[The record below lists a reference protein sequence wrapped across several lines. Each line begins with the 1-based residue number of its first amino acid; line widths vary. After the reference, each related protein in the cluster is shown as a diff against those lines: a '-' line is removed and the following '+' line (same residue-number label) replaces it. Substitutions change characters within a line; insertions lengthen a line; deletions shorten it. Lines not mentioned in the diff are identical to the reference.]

1 MNDTAPQI
9 SNERQRFTASY
20 ETRLLYE
27 RLRKLE
33 VKEIVSYQEL
43 SKIIGQDVQ
52 ESGRGALTSA
62 RKMAQRDDRIV
73 TDAVTNVGIT
83 RIGDVETIASASL
96 TFKKVRRA
104 VQRGTERL
112 TSVDFDNLSND
123 DKIRHNAS
131 ISAFMVMKMMGRPKT
146 VERLAAAV
154 NTTNTGQLP
163 IARTL
168 ELFRGPKQ
176 V

>member
-1 MNDTAPQI
+1 MNDTAPQL

-27 RLRKLE
+27 RLRKLR

-52 ESGRGALTSA
+52 VEGRGALTSA
-62 RKMAQRDDRIV
+62 RKMAQREDRIV
-73 TDAVTNVGIT
+73 SDAITNVGII
-83 RIGDVETIASASL
+83 RISDTETVAGASL

-104 VQRGTERL
+104 VQRGTDRL
-112 TSVDFDNLSND
+112 TSVDFDKLSSD
-123 DKIRHNAS
+123 DKLRHNAS
-131 ISAFMVMKMMGRPKT
+131 ISALMVVKMMGRPKT
-146 VERLAAAV
+146 IERLSTAV